1 MTADCFHL
9 NNDSGCL
16 KGLKSRSV
24 WRETEREREER
35 KGSEGKRKDGNK
47 REEEEEEEMRRGER
61 EVEEGGG
68 RGGKY
73 KNHTH
78 ISRMELHQVY

>member
-61 EVEEGGG
+61 EEEEEEGNTKTTLTSAGWSYT
-68 RGGKY
+68 RS
-73 KNHTH
+73 
-78 ISRMELHQVY
+78 IDSF

>member
-24 WRETEREREER
+24 WRETER
-35 KGSEGKRKDGNK
+35 KGKGQRGWSRRKDGNK

-61 EVEEGGG
+61 EEEEEEGNTKTTLTSAGWSYT
-68 RGGKY
+68 RS
-73 KNHTH
+73 
-78 ISRMELHQVY
+78 IDSF

>member
-1 MTADCFHL
+1 M
-9 NNDSGCL
+9 SE
-16 KGLKSRSV
+16 GLKESV
-24 WRETEREREER
+24 GLERDRKER
-35 KGSEGKRKDGNK
+35 KGKGQRGWSRRKDGNK

-68 RGGKY
+68 GGGKY

>member
-61 EVEEGGG
+61 EEEEEEEIQ
-68 RGGKY
+68 KP
-73 KNHTH
+73 H
-78 ISRMELHQVY
+78 SHQQDGVTPGLLILS